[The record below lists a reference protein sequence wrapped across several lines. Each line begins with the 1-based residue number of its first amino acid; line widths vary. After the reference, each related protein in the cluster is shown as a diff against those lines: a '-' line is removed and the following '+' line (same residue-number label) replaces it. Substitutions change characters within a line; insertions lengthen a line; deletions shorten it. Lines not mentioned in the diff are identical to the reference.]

1 MGFKDLVVSS
11 GGGNYLKTPPG
22 ATKVRIVSGAV
33 KFWKDFDGKKQYL
46 TEEAAKINPNV
57 KIRYSMWVIDRED
70 GVLKVWE
77 CSAPI
82 VRDIVALANNPE
94 YAFEDL
100 PPYDIIINRVGTTQN
115 DTRYT
120 LTPARQNTALT
131 EIEVEEI
138 KKLKKIEMFLRE
150 DAEDSGEIKLE
161 DIPF

>member
-11 GGGNYLKTPPG
+11 GGGNYLKTPPC

-115 DTRYT
+115 DTRY
-120 LTPARQNTALT
+120 
-131 EIEVEEI
+131 
-138 KKLKKIEMFLRE
+138 
-150 DAEDSGEIKLE
+150 
-161 DIPF
+161 